1 MFLTVRVFVLC
12 VLVFGSAVIAED
24 DKAFLRA
31 LQNLDEVEAVK
42 WARKA
47 AEQGHT
53 QAQFLLAFMY
63 VHGRGVTQDDAEAVK
78 WYRKAAEQ
86 GHDNAQFNLGAMYAK
101 GRGILQDNVQAYAWL
116 NIAAAQGLA
125 PATEA
130 RDFVAQRMT
139 YEDRESAQRLAQ
151 QYWEAY
157 VLPFQD

>member
-1 MFLTVRVFVLC
+1 MRERKEGRRGLEC
-12 VLVFGSAVIAED
+12 HSALFRNRPLYAKGTGVP
-24 DKAFLRA
+24 
-31 LQNLDEVEAVK
+31 QSHVEAV
-42 WARKA
+42 R
-47 AEQGHT
+47 
-53 QAQFLLAFMY
+53 
-63 VHGRGVTQDDAEAVK
+63 

-86 GHDNAQFNLGAMYAK
+86 GHVDAQNNLGAMYAEGTGVPQDDAEAVKWLRKAAEQGHANAQFNLGAMYAK